1 LNDALPPDDTAMNET
16 PNAPAD
22 EALDAVVLSVADA
35 EWRKVARF
43 IAIVVDAVKAQG
55 LETSGQDVAQ
65 RIYALVEAG
74 RLEARGNIRRWRA
87 GEVRGVQTAST

>member
-1 LNDALPPDDTAMNET
+1 MNDALPYNDTAMNET

-22 EALDAVVLSVADA
+22 DALDVIVLSVADA

-43 IAIVVDAVKAQG
+43 IAIVVDAAKAQG

-65 RIYALVEAG
+65 RIYALVEAD